1 MPASSCLA
9 GFIAIL
15 NTAQVPVKLPDDPLP
30 WECLDQEYLFRR
42 PPWLVL
48 RHQRFRLPTGREI
61 ADYWISEYPPWVNVV
76 AVTPNDEFVFVR
88 QYRPGIGAVHY
99 ELPAG
104 VVEEGEALE
113 AAARRELLEE
123 TGFGGGTWSLL
134 ASLSAN
140 PALQNN
146 MTTTFLAEGV
156 ESIRSSTPDQTED
169 LRVHLV
175 KVSDAVSLIDS
186 GEMIQALHVAPLLR
200 YLLRRA
206 LIAQGI

>member
-15 NTAQVPVKLPDDPLP
+15 NTAQVSVKLPDDPLP
-30 WECLDQEYLFRR
+30 WEALDQKYISRR

-76 AVTPNDEFVFVR
+76 AVTPKDEFVFVR

-123 TGFGGGTWSLL
+123 TGFGGGRWSRL

-156 ESIRSSTPDQTED
+156 ESIRSSTPEQTED

-175 KVSDAVSLIDS
+175 KVSEAVSLLDS
-186 GEMIQALHVAPLLR
+186 GDMIQALHVAPLLR
-200 YLLRRA
+200 YLLRREH
-206 LIAQGI
+206 

>member
-9 GFIAIL
+9 AVIAIL
-15 NTAQVPVKLPDDPLP
+15 NTALVPVKLAGDPLP
-30 WECLDQEYLFRR
+30 WQSLEQDYLFRR

-48 RHQRFRLPTGREI
+48 RHQRFRLPSGREI
-61 ADYWISEYPPWVNVV
+61 ADYWISEYPPWANVV
-76 AVTPNDEFVFVR
+76 AVTQDDHFVFVR
-88 QYRPGIGAVHY
+88 QFRPGSAAVHY

-104 VVEEGEALE
+104 VVEPGEALE

-123 TGFGGGTWSLL
+123 TGFGGGKWSLL

-140 PALQNN
+140 PALQTN

-156 ESIRSSTPDQTED
+156 ESVSPPAPEQTED

-175 KVSDAVSLIDS
+175 RVSDAVGLIDS
-186 GEMIQALHVAPLLR
+186 GDMIQALHAATLLR
-200 YLLRRA
+200 YLLKREH
-206 LIAQGI
+206 